1 MRLRGSGG
9 LRGSGALR
17 AALGP
22 SLEMGGCG
30 LAGRCGDAHT
40 IQARERLTG
49 GGWAEAC
56 GCAAWGRDG
65 SGECWERPVSIRQ
78 AVRRKGQDLA
88 GPVVV
93 ES

>member
-1 MRLRGSGG
+1 MR

-17 AALGP
+17 ALLGP
-22 SLEMGGCG
+22 SLEMGGCE

-40 IQARERLTG
+40 IQVRERLTG

-65 SGECWERPVSIRQ
+65 SGECWEQPVSIQ
-78 AVRRKGQDLA
+78 WAIRRKGRALA